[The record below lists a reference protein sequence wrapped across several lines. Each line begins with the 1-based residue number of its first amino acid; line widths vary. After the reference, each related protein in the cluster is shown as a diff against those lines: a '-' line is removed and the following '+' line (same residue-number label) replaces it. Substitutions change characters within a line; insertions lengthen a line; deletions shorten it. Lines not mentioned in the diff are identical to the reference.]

1 MSKAEENKQVPESKA
16 LDTALSCLVT
26 VAKLYGIPADEAQLR
41 RAYAVNSAGM
51 DTMTMQRAAKEL
63 GLKSRLIKIKVEK
76 LATMPLPGVA
86 ILKNGNYVVLVRC
99 EGENVVI
106 IDPYRPQPFLLSL
119 EKFFNAWQGELV
131 LITTRVALKEKER
144 RFNLSW
150 FIPAIWRYKRFLGQ
164 VLFLSF
170 LLQIFGLVSPMF
182 TQVIID
188 KVLVHRSLTT
198 LDILVIGMAVVS
210 VFQILITGMRSYL
223 FTHTTNKIDVVLST
237 KLFRHITAL
246 PIKYFETWQVGD
258 VVARVRE
265 LENVRQFITGSA
277 LTVVL
282 DTIFAIVYII
292 AMFMYSS
299 TLSVIVLLIL
309 PIYILL
315 NLVVTPIYRK
325 KLNDKFTTGT
335 ENQAFLIEA
344 VTGIQTVKSLAVEA
358 QLIQKWEQM
367 LARYI
372 QTAFATTNLS
382 NIAGNIGSF
391 IQQVFVLVVL
401 WFGSHL
407 VMEDKLTVGALI
419 AFQMMSGQV
428 ISPILRLVNMWQNF
442 QQTMVSVDRLGDI
455 LNETAEPAFNAN
467 RTTLPAVCGEIV
479 FDRVNFRYRPDT
491 AEVLYQLSIHIKPGT
506 SVGIVGRSGSGK
518 STLTKMIQR
527 LYVPESGRV
536 LIDGVDLA
544 QVEPAWLR
552 RQIGVVLQDNFL
564 FNGTIRDNIAA
575 TCLETSMETV
585 IQVAKVSGS
594 HEFIE
599 EMPEGYDTVV
609 GERGTALSGGQRQRI
624 AIARA
629 LLTNPRIL
637 IFDEATSALD
647 YESERIIMDNLD
659 EISAGRTMIM
669 IAHRLSTVRRCDHII
684 VLERGRVAEQGSHAE
699 LLKLQGIYHNLHT
712 QQEG

>member
-1 MSKAEENKQVPESKA
+1 MSIEQERKQVPEVKA
-16 LDTALSCLVT
+16 LDTALVCLVA
-26 VAKLYGIPADEAQLR
+26 VAKLYGIPADEVQLR

-63 GLKSRLIKIKVEK
+63 GLKSRLVKIGAEQFVN
-76 LATMPLPGVA
+76 MPLPGVA
-86 ILKNGNYVVLVRC
+86 ILKNGNYIVVARR
-99 EGENVVI
+99 EGGNVVI
-106 IDPYRPQPFLLSL
+106 IDPYRPHPFLLSM
-119 EKFFNAWQGELV
+119 ENFFNAWNGELI
-131 LITTRVALKEKER
+131 LITSRVALKEKER

-150 FIPAIWRYKRFLGQ
+150 FVPAIWRYKRFLGQ

-170 LLQIFGLVSPMF
+170 LLQLFGLVSPMF

-198 LDILVIGMAVVS
+198 LDVLVLGMAVVS

-282 DTIFAIVYII
+282 DTIFAIVYIV

-299 TLSVIVLLIL
+299 TLSIVVLLIL
-309 PIYILL
+309 PLYILL

-325 KLNDKFTTGT
+325 RLNDKFTTGT

-344 VTGIQTVKSLAVEA
+344 VTGIQTVKSLAVESH
-358 QLIQKWEQM
+358 LIQKWEQM

-391 IQQVFVLVVL
+391 IQQVFVLIVL

-428 ISPILRLVNMWQNF
+428 IAPILRLVNMWQNF

-467 RTTLPAVCGEIV
+467 RTTLPAVSGEII
-479 FDRVNFRYRPDT
+479 FDRVNFRYRSDT

-564 FNGTIRDNIAA
+564 FNGTVRDNIAA
-575 TCLETSMETV
+575 TCLETSMEEIV
-585 IQVAKVSGS
+585 AVAKVSGS

-629 LLTNPRIL
+629 LLANPRIL

-659 EISAGRTMIM
+659 KISAGRTMIM

-684 VLERGRVAEQGSHAE
+684 VLERGRVVEQGPHEE
-699 LLKLQGIYHNLHT
+699 LLKLQGVYYKLHI